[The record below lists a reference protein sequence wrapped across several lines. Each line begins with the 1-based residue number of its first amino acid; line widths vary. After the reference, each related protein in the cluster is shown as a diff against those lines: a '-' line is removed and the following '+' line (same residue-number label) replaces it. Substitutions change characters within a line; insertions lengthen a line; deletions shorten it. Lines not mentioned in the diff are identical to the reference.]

1 MSLMKL
7 IGRPILTICA
17 IAFVAFGFSAGNP
30 KVFAAPSTEIDTL
43 NAQIKE
49 QQDKVKDYDALIKAT
64 QSNISNHRNDE
75 QNLENEIALLE
86 NQIAEKQLRIS
97 RTQAE
102 VEQIGLEISLV
113 TKEIDVH
120 EERVLKQKDLVAS
133 LIRRI
138 QVEDETTPID
148 ALLETGTL
156 SDAFARFEET
166 RRIGRDL
173 EMSLERVKEE
183 KATLESQKLAKI
195 DKQTSL
201 ESARRKLKE
210 DMLSLESQM
219 NFKTSLVA
227 ETRDREQE
235 YQRILY
241 DLRQQQQATSSDI
254 AELEEKLKQQ
264 LESVDEVLEGGS
276 AIVSWP
282 LSPANGITAIFHD
295 PTYPF
300 RSVFEHPGLDIR
312 SSVGTEVRTAAG
324 GYVAWNKTGRM
335 YGNYTMVVHSGG
347 LATVYAHLSKFKA
360 KPDTFVERGD
370 VIGLSGGMPGQPGAG
385 LSTGPHLHFEVR
397 KDGIPVDPEHY
408 LPQFPSSYYDY
419 YDEYKA
425 LKIRL

>member
-1 MSLMKL
+1 MRLSE
-7 IGRPILTICA
+7 RPVLVC
-17 IAFVAFGFSAGNP
+17 IAASFIIWGLSAGRI
-30 KVFAAPSTEIDTL
+30 AAVAATGSDVDVL

-49 QQDKVKDYDALIKAT
+49 QQSKVKDYDALIKAT
-64 QSNISNHRNDE
+64 QSNIVKRQNDE

-86 NQIAEKQLRIS
+86 NQITEKQLRIA

-102 VEQIGLEISLV
+102 IEQIALEIDLV
-113 TKEIDVH
+113 NKEIGMH
-120 EERVLKQKDLVAS
+120 ESRIEKQKGLVAS
-133 LIRRI
+133 LIRKI
-138 QVEDETTPID
+138 HTDDETTPID
-148 ALLETGTL
+148 ALIETGTL
-156 SDAFARFEET
+156 SDAFAKFEET

-173 EMSLERVKEE
+173 ETSIKRVKEE
-183 KATLESQKLAKI
+183 KTALEAQ
-195 DKQTSL
+195 KQTKLEKQESL
-201 ESARRKLKE
+201 EHARSKLRE
-210 DMLSLESQM
+210 DMLALESQM
-219 NFKTSLVA
+219 NFKASLIA
-227 ETRDREQE
+227 ETRQREQE

-241 DLRQQQQATSSDI
+241 ELRQQQQATTNDI

-264 LESVDEVLEGGS
+264 LQSVDEFLAKGNT
-276 AIVSWP
+276 IVSWP
-282 LSPANGITAIFHD
+282 LSPAKGITAIFHD

-300 RSVFEHPGLDIR
+300 RSVFEHPGIDVR
-312 SSVGTEVRTAAG
+312 ASVGTEVRAAAG

-335 YGNYTMVVHSGG
+335 YGNYTMIVHPGG

-370 VIGLSGGMPGQPGAG
+370 LIGLSGGMPGQAGAG

-408 LPQFPSSYYDY
+408 LPEFPSSYYDY

>member
-1 MSLMKL
+1 MKL
-7 IGRPILTICA
+7 TGRPFLA
-17 IAFVAFGFSAGNP
+17 VSVIAFIIFGTSAGNP
-30 KVFAAPSTEIDTL
+30 SVFAAQNSEIDSL

-49 QQDKVKDYDALIKAT
+49 QENKVKDYDALINAT
-64 QSNISNHRNDE
+64 RSNISKHQNDE
-75 QNLENEIALLE
+75 QSLENEIALLE
-86 NQIAEKQLRIS
+86 NQITEKQLRIS

-102 VEQIGLEISLV
+102 IDQIGFEIDLV
-113 TKEIDVH
+113 TKELSVH
-120 EERVLKQKDLVAS
+120 EERIAKQKSLVAS
-133 LIRRI
+133 LIRTI

-148 ALLETGTL
+148 ALLERGTL

-173 EMSLERVKEE
+173 ETSLERVKEE
-183 KATLESQKLAKI
+183 KTALEAQRQSKVE
-195 DKQTSL
+195 KQTSL
-201 ESARRKLKE
+201 ETARRTLKS
-210 DMLSLESQM
+210 DMLSLESQI
-219 NFKTSLVA
+219 NFKASLVA

-235 YQRILY
+235 YQHILY
-241 DLRQQQQATSSDI
+241 ELRQQQQSTSNDI
-254 AELEEKLKQQ
+254 SELEDKLKQQ
-264 LESVDEVLEGGS
+264 LRSVDEVLAQGNT
-276 AIVSWP
+276 IVSWP
-282 LSPANGITAIFHD
+282 VSPAKGITAIFHD

-300 RSVFEHPGLDIR
+300 RSVFEHPGLDMR
-312 SSVGTEVRTAAG
+312 ASVGTEVHAAAG

-347 LATVYAHLSKFKA
+347 LATVYAHLSKFMA

-397 KDGIPVDPEHY
+397 KEGIPVDPEHY
-408 LPQFPSSYYDY
+408 LPQFPNSYYDY